1 MRLPTVES
9 VMTYKRAGFSL
20 IELLV
25 VIMIGSIL
33 VTIALSTFQNAQA
46 SLAARSAKTMYA
58 TLHQRARAKAIE
70 LGRTQLLIVD
80 AVGDSAFIYDW
91 NPQTFTVQFT
101 DVTRFREQMN
111 VDLRAAMSSFL
122 ICMTPRGYADT
133 TCPAFGF
140 STTNVPIRLEFWL
153 NADSTSVMILPMG
166 QLVGM

>member
-1 MRLPTVES
+1 MRLPTDKS
-9 VMTYKRAGFSL
+9 VMTQKRSGFTL

-25 VIMIGSIL
+25 VIIIGSIL
-33 VTIALSTFQNAQA
+33 VTIGLSTFQNAQTA
-46 SLAARSAKTMYA
+46 LAARGAKTMYA

-70 LGRTQLLIVD
+70 LGRTQLFIVD

-91 NPQTFTVQFT
+91 NPPATPVIT

-111 VDLRAAMSSFL
+111 VDLRASASSFL
-122 ICMTPRGYADT
+122 ICMTPRGYADP

-140 STTNVPIRLEFWL
+140 PTSTVPIKLEFWL
-153 NADSTSVMILPMG
+153 NADSTSVTILPMG